1 MIPENVSPLA
11 LAMEGCRC
19 CAGLGQL
26 RKRRR
31 PGICACV
38 YRRVFRACSGKYWEL
53 RQHDGDFARRVTLE
67 RTSYQKGQRRG
78 LSAGFKAAEYLADF
92 ELVARK
98 TLRDMPLEYAVFR
111 YHCLHRLPWPACFPW
126 ISRNL
131 GQPVSRGNFFHAVY
145 RMEETLGRAFLE
157 LRPYSLVPREY
168 FSGCYVHLAAVR
180 FRSGGNRYPQLAEPP
195 AGEMRS
201 ASEVGSCQFSPE
213 KVLAAH
219 AA

>member
-11 LAMEGCRC
+11 LALEGCGR
-19 CAGLGQL
+19 CAGLGEL
-26 RKRRR
+26 RQQSRRCL
-31 PGICACV
+31 CACV

-53 RQHDGDFARRVTLE
+53 RQQDGDFARRVNLE
-67 RTSYQKGQRRG
+67 RTSYREGQRG
-78 LSAGFKAAEYLADF
+78 MSAGFKAAEYLADF

-98 TLRDMPLEYAVFR
+98 ALREMPLECEVFR
-111 YHCLHRLPWPACFPW
+111 HHCLDCLPWPACLPL

-131 GQPVSRGNFFHAVY
+131 GQLLSRGNFFHAVY

-168 FSGCYVHLAAVR
+168 FSGCYVHLAALHL
-180 FRSGGNRYPQLAEPP
+180 RSAGNRYPHPKELPT
-195 AGEMRS
+195 GEMRS
-201 ASEVGSCQFSPE
+201 SPEVGSCQVSPE
-213 KVLAAH
+213 KGLAAH

>member
-1 MIPENVSPLA
+1 MTPDNVSPLA

-26 RKRRR
+26 RRRSR

-67 RTSYQKGQRRG
+67 RASYQKGQRHG

-98 TLRDMPLEYAVFR
+98 ALRDTPLEYGVFR
-111 YHCLHRLPWPACFPW
+111 HHCLHRLPWQACLPL

-131 GQPVSRGNFFHAVY
+131 GQPLSRGNFFHAVY

-168 FSGCYVHLAAVR
+168 FSGCYVHLAAAHA
-180 FRSGGNRYPQLAEPP
+180 NRYPRLKELS
-195 AGEMRS
+195 AGEIQS
-201 ASEVGSCQFSPE
+201 AHETGPCQVAPE
-213 KVLAAH
+213 KVLATH